1 MSYTHVSKMTIG
13 QQSHQ
18 VVAAEMQVSQVL
30 SALTVVMDPDLGANI
45 VSLNFI
51 KNLTVAGGDVDFVLE
66 LTTPACPVKDQLK
79 QQCVDA
85 VEALPFVKSVNVH
98 ISSKPMASPDTVS
111 RDNELIAR
119 LSEGLTR

>member
-1 MSYTHVSKMTIG
+1 
-13 QQSHQ
+13 
-18 VVAAEMQVSQVL
+18 VAAEMQVSQVL

-85 VEALPFVKSVNVH
+85 VKTLPFVKSVNVH

-111 RDNELIAR
+111 RDNR
-119 LSEGLTR
+119 SHCHSSF